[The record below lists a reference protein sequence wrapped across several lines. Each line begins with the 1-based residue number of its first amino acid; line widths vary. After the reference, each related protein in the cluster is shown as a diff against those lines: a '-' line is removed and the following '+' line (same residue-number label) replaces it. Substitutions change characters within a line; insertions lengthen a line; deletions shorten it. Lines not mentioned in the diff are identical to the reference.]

1 MLLLIVTSLIIIIVT
16 TILLIVLNNKSKCP
30 KCTKCPKCPKCPEC
44 PECPECPKCSSWV
57 KQDIINLYNNSKS
70 FDNDGL
76 PNGGLLVSLLSNS
89 YATGVNIGYNTT
101 ETNLDYPNNN
111 TCYNN
116 QINVPNLIDL
126 NKLLLDTAKENLTN
140 CFSLDT
146 SYMSYDSPGIL
157 FGPLLDNGK
166 NPGEN
171 DIPVIIN
178 MSIGLIFDINKIKK
192 YIGCMY
198 PADAGSVSR
207 YNTKASTDYLN
218 SNDLNDYDK
227 LIRSSKGK
235 ALADAGCGLLSG
247 QQYGSYGN
255 YPNKTYRGGIYN
267 EPGYGELFEGTNDKN
282 WYPMARY
289 TINGVEQIET
299 PDFDGITGLDTY
311 PIGVIIDRD
320 YNLNNSKY
328 TNVDIY
334 SSPNGWFNEI
344 KVDKAHRPITF
355 NGKSNN
361 INMFLTGTYG
371 IRSQPYSRK
380 SFKYF
385 VDQIKN
391 KYRNIFKVYGDKN
404 LGKFFINTYYHNMYS
419 LNNPYNFENTGFPN
433 YYYENEVDIYIPN
446 KPGTTKVAGDNVKTC
461 NVQDDFLDVWKKC
474 VIGIFT
480 NHRCA
485 EDISGSSFQIKNRN
499 IKPNSTN
506 TQADFNDQILSKMGS
521 NPMLGK
527 PECTENNP
535 CCCSNNNYEI
545 LDKTVIELVK
555 KWNSNNPGN
564 PKINGYI
571 MNDDMKID
579 GDTPSDF
586 NTEHITKP
594 LKIQQITNF

>member
-1 MLLLIVTSLIIIIVT
+1 MLLLLLIVTFLIIIIVT
-16 TILLIVLNNKSKCP
+16 TILLIVFNNQSKSP
-30 KCTKCPKCPKCPEC
+30 KSPISPK
-44 PECPECPKCSSWV
+44 SSWV

-76 PNGGLLVSLLSNS
+76 PNGGLLVSLLSNA
-89 YATGVNIGYNTT
+89 YATGVNIGSNTKDQ
-101 ETNLDYPNNN
+101 NLDYPNNN

-126 NKLLLDTAKENLTN
+126 NKLLVDTAKENLTN

-146 SYMSYDSPGIL
+146 TYISYDSPGVL
-157 FGPLLDNGK
+157 FGPLLDNGE

-171 DIPVIIN
+171 DTPVIIN

-192 YIGCMY
+192 YIGCMF

-218 SNDLNDYDK
+218 SRDFDDYDK

-235 ALADAGCGLLSG
+235 ALADAGCGLLTA
-247 QQYGSYGN
+247 QQYPGN
-255 YPNKTYRGGIYN
+255 RAGIYN
-267 EPGYGELFEGTNDKN
+267 QPGYGKPFIKSIDEKN

-289 TINGVEQIET
+289 TISGIEQIQT
-299 PDFDGITGLDTY
+299 PIVGGIIGLDKY

-320 YNLNNSKY
+320 YDLNNNSY
-328 TNVDIY
+328 REVDIY

-344 KVDKAHRPITF
+344 KPNKPITF
-355 NGKSNN
+355 NGNNNN

-404 LGKFFINTYYHNMYS
+404 LGKFFINTYYHNIYS
-419 LNNPYNFENTGFPN
+419 LNDPYKLQKTGFPN
-433 YYYENEVDIYIPN
+433 FYYENEVDIYIPN
-446 KPGTTKVAGDNVKTC
+446 NTGTPKVAGDKVKIC

-485 EDISGSSFQIKNRN
+485 EDISGTSFQIKNRN
-499 IKPNSTN
+499 IKPTSKNKK
-506 TQADFNDQILSKMGS
+506 ADFNDQIYSKMEMGS
-521 NPMLGK
+521 HQMLGK
-527 PECTENNP
+527 PDCKESTP

-555 KWNSNNPGN
+555 KWNYNNPEN